1 MREGSL
7 QMRVKPLPTA
17 ETLFPRQLPA
27 SSRWEV
33 TTPLSYQTQLQK
45 LSGWGLSSFPLTAF
59 SNYRHHTLGASMQSA
74 AGNSVT
80 SGVQNLTYASS
91 GGASQPKRD

>member
-7 QMRVKPLPTA
+7 QMRVKSLLTA
-17 ETLFPRQLPA
+17 ETLFPMQLPA

-33 TTPLSYQTQLQK
+33 TTLPSCQTQLQK
-45 LSGWGLSSFPLTAF
+45 LSGSGLSSFPLTAF
-59 SNYRHHTLGASMQSA
+59 SNYRDHTLGTSMQS

-80 SGVQNLTYASS
+80 SGVQNFTYASS